1 MGSRDHHKPISISE
15 SLSLTEREELIA
27 LIREYI
33 DVFAWNYEDITSLD
47 PQIAMYRLNIKP
59 DIKPVKQQQQRF
71 CPDIMEAIEAEVH
84 KLIEFVSYGRSNTRI
99 GLLTLSLF
107 LKRIKKSES
116 VLTTVILMQPALKMS
131 PTAHHLHHD

>member
-1 MGSRDHHKPISISE
+1 MLG
-15 SLSLTEREELIA
+15 LA
-27 LIREYI
+27 
-33 DVFAWNYEDITSLD
+33 
-47 PQIAMYRLNIKP
+47 PQVAMHRLNIKP

-71 CPDIMEAIEAEVH
+71 CPDIMEAIETEVH
-84 KLIEFVSYGRSNTRI
+84 KLIEFVSYRRSNTRI